1 MATHPLKCRGP
12 LLAVFLLAGCAIGPD
27 FKRPATQAPPLF
39 RGQAAEGDRSIADLA
54 WWDIYKDPRLKDLIH
69 TALVDGYDVRIAA
82 ARVGQSRAIAAQVHG
97 QRFPGLGYEAN
108 ADRGRNA
115 VLGNAFPSS
124 TVSTTNGFDGYLGA
138 AWELDLWGR
147 VRRLDEA
154 ARSQY
159 LATEQGRRAVLLSL
173 VSDVATA
180 YYELL
185 ELDEELAIARSAT
198 ESFRESLELFTR
210 QLEGGVASRLDTASA
225 EAAMATSAARI
236 PDLERQIA
244 VKENQISIL
253 VGRNP
258 GPIARGAGFLDQA
271 MPPEVPAGLP
281 SALLERRPDVREAE
295 YAAQA
300 ANAGIGVTVGGFLPR
315 IGLSA
320 VLGSVSSQLDQITS
334 RNAGLWSIGA
344 QATGPLF
351 QGGGLRGQYEQAKEA
366 WEVAK
371 LQYQQTA
378 LGAFRDVADT
388 LAARQKLAQERGQ
401 QERAVA
407 AYGEAVKLSTQRY
420 TAGKASYFEVIQSQ
434 QQLFPAEFAL
444 AQTRRDQFTVVVQL
458 YKALGGGWNV
468 PDGSWAET
476 GGQ

>member
-1 MATHPLKCRGP
+1 MMRPWAILAS
-12 LLAVFLLAGCAIGPD
+12 LLLSGCAVGPD
-27 FKRPATQAPPLF
+27 YKRPAADAPAAY
-39 RGQAAEGDRSIADLA
+39 RGQTAEGDQSIADLA
-54 WWDIYKDPRLKDLIH
+54 WWDVYRDPQLKELVQS
-69 TALVDGYDVRIAA
+69 ALADGYDARIAA
-82 ARVGQSRAIAAQVHG
+82 ARVGVARAIAAQVHG

-124 TVSTTNGFDGYLGA
+124 TASTSDGFDGYLGA

-154 ARSQY
+154 ARAQY
-159 LATEQGRRAVLLSL
+159 LATEEGRRGVLLSL

-198 ESFRESLELFTR
+198 ASFGESLKLFNR

-225 EAAMATSAARI
+225 EAAMATSASRI
-236 PDLERQIA
+236 PDLERQVAI
-244 VKENQISIL
+244 KENQISVL

-258 GPIARGAGFLDQA
+258 GPVARGARLSDQA
-271 MPPEVPAGLP
+271 PPPEVPAGLP
-281 SALLERRPDVREAE
+281 SALLERRPDVRQAE

-320 VLGSVSSQLDQITS
+320 VLGAVSPQLDQITS
-334 RNAGLWSIGA
+334 RGAGLWSVGA

-351 QGGGLRGQYEQAKEA
+351 QGGGLHGQYEQAKEA

-371 LQYQQTA
+371 LQYQQAA
-378 LGAFRDVADT
+378 LSAFADVADA
-388 LAARQKLAQERGQ
+388 LASRQRLAEMREQ

-407 AYGEAVKLSTQRY
+407 AYAEAVALSTRRY
-420 TAGKASYFEVIQSQ
+420 AAGKASYLEVIQAQ
-434 QQLFPAEFAL
+434 QQLFPAEVAL
-444 AQTRRDQFTVVVQL
+444 AQTRRDQYTVVVQL
-458 YKALGGGWNV
+458 YRALGGGWKLQGG
-468 PDGSWAET
+468 PWTET
-476 GGQ
+476 GG